1 MSKSRRQP
9 KQQIRRYRM
18 PNYSG
23 LYRMANYSGLNR
35 RYFNG
40 LCTRGRRIH
49 TTRCGFKIPVEFPCL
64 PKYGNIE
71 CECPKCKC
79 ILPYVALKNDRDIL
93 VYSKVEHFNS
103 FRNENR
109 YILNKIRA
117 FNGLLKKYGNKLPY
131 YEQSFLDA
139 RYSSIRCIIDD
150 NDIVTYYCL
159 LNNMDTPT
167 KFRPTFIP
175 IDHRYIPEYIKKVLY
190 LKCLQDNAVV
200 TLASCF
206 KKKKN

>member
-1 MSKSRRQP
+1 MSKSRRQSEQ
-9 KQQIRRYRM
+9 KRRR
-18 PNYSG
+18 
-23 LYRMANYSGLNR
+23 YRMANYSGLYR
-35 RYFNG
+35 RYFNV
-40 LCTRGRRIH
+40 LH
-49 TTRCGFKIPVEFPCL
+49 TKDGEFHTSKCGTEIPVIFTCL
-64 PKYGNIE
+64 KEGNNKE
-71 CECPKCKC
+71 CTCSDCMYT
-79 ILPYVALKNDRDIL
+79 LPYVVENNGEIL
-93 VYSKVEHFNS
+93 VCSKKKYLEFS
-103 FRNENR
+103 R
-109 YILNKIRA
+109 YKDTKILYRIRA
-117 FNGLLKKYGNKLPY
+117 FNSFLKKYGNKLPY

-206 KKKKN
+206 KKKNQN